1 MQRSVRLTGP
11 EASKQIAGQVTRQS
25 SGAAVLRA
33 LYRGIALVVTNV
45 TVGLPQL
52 LPLPR
57 AIRG

>member
-1 MQRSVRLTGP
+1 MRLTGP